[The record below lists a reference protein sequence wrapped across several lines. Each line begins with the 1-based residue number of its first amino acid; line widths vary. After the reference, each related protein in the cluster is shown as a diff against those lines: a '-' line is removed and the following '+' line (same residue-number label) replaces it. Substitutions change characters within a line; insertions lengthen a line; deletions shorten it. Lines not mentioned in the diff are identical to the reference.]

1 MDSKNKKV
9 EGCHHLC
16 SGMKPHHSGRPQKS

>member
-9 EGCHHLC
+9 ASL
-16 SGMKPHHSGRPQKS
+16 